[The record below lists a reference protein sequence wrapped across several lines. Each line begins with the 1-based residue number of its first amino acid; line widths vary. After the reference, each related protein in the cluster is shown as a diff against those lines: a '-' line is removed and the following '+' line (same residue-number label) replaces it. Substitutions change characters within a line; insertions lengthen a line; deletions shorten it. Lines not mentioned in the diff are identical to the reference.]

1 MSRAIRLAVRFLAI
15 RFLALAAAVML
26 AAPMASAAEAV
37 DLLLV
42 FAADVSRSVDQPKFQ
57 LQRDGYAAA
66 ITNPRVLDAIRSGP
80 HHRIAVC
87 FVEWSGAGAQ
97 KLLIDWT
104 VISDAASAQHFA
116 TQLAE
121 APRSFADRT
130 SISGAIE
137 FAMAQLDKAPFEAAR
152 RTIDVSGDGTNNAGR
167 DVKFARDEA
176 LAKGITINGLV
187 ILSERPLSWNAE
199 HTNPPGGL
207 DKYYQDNVVG
217 GPGAFV
223 MVAENFNSFG
233 QAIINKMIA
242 EIASAR
248 PRRYAALPML
258 LLDPARALEP
268 VSFRTIRAH

>member
-1 MSRAIRLAVRFLAI
+1 MRRAIRLTI
-15 RFLALAAAVML
+15 RSLTVALTAALLTVPIAR
-26 AAPMASAAEAV
+26 AAETV

-42 FAADVSRSVDQPKFQ
+42 FAADVSRSIDQQKFQ

-80 HHRIAVC
+80 HHRIAIC

-97 KLLIDWT
+97 KRLIDWT
-104 VISDAASAQHFA
+104 VISDTASAQQFA
-116 TQLAE
+116 SQLAE

-137 FAMAQLDKAPFEAAR
+137 FAMAEVEKAPFDAPR
-152 RTIDVSGDGTNNAGR
+152 RTIDISGDGTNNAGR
-167 DVKFARDEA
+167 EVKLARDEA
-176 LAKGITINGLV
+176 LAKGVTINGLV
-187 ILSERPLSWNAE
+187 ILSDRPLSWNAE

-207 DKYYQDNVVG
+207 DKYYQDNVIG

-223 MVAENFNSFG
+223 MVAENFTSFG

-248 PRRYAALPML
+248 PRRYAAIATML
-258 LLDPARALEP
+258 RDPAHALEP
-268 VSFRTIRAH
+268 PSFRTIRVD